1 MSFARGGGRAA
12 GRVPD
17 GIQHASFGQLER
29 GSSAGDCRARWGDG
43 RAGVRAVG
51 GRALPVVRG
60 HTQPADPAPGGGPP
74 ADASACTIICTGSIP
89 SSAGCTCGC
98 RPGHLTRSRS
108 TSTVGSGW
116 RGRWTRPA
124 SGIGA
129 SDNKITQVDDFGAV
143 RRCASGSPTPTGRRS
158 WSGRQPWS
166 IRCCP
171 TSNAPASPA
180 TGGSSTNASTPA
192 MSCSPTVP
200 PWRRSR
206 AIW

>member
-1 MSFARGGGRAA
+1 MSLAAAA
-12 GRVPD
+12 GRPVEYLA
-17 GIQHASFGQLER
+17 GCQHASLGHLE
-29 GSSAGDCRARWGDG
+29 GGPGAGDCRAGRGDG

-60 HTQPADPAPGGGPP
+60 HTQPADPAPGGGSP

-98 RPGHLTRSRS
+98 RPGHPTRSRS

-129 SDNKITQVDDFGAV
+129 VTTRSPRSMTSGRS

-158 WSGRQPWS
+158 WSARQPWS

-180 TGGSSTNASTPA
+180 TGGSSINASTPA
-192 MSCSPTVP
+192 MSCSPTGP
-200 PWRRSR
+200 PWSRSR